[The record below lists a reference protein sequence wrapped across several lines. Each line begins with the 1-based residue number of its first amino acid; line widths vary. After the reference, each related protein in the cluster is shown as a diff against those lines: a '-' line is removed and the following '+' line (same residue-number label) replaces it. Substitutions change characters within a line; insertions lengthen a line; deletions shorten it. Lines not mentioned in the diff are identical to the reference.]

1 MSQSTGKNRLA
12 EAFANLGLGDSRKKL
27 DALKKPVVPSP
38 APKKA
43 TSEDK
48 KKTVV
53 KKTMVEKTIV
63 KPTIVKKAIV
73 KPAPEKSVSTK
84 KKEAV
89 RTIAKKTIVKSTT
102 VKPARLSTPA
112 PAKQAATKAEKP
124 AATIINKTIVEKTIV
139 KPAIVKNNSSPIPAL
154 PPPPVPVATKAEKPE
169 NTIAEK
175 TIVKSAIVEK
185 GHAKP
190 SSFWGMSELWELVDD
205 VFPMLSPNEI
215 TLFLVLLRESYGRD
229 SKETGFIS
237 MNELSKRTGL
247 YRKSIPPA
255 METLEKKGLARPIE
269 NSPKQGS
276 RYSVFG
282 LSLKST
288 DSDKGKQP

>member
-27 DALKKPVVPSP
+27 DALKKPVVPFP

-43 TSEDK
+43 PSEDK

-73 KPAPEKSVSTK
+73 KPASEKSVTGK

-89 RTIAKKTIVKSTT
+89 GTIAKKTIVKSTT
-102 VKPARLSTPA
+102 VKP
-112 PAKQAATKAEKP
+112 
-124 AATIINKTIVEKTIV
+124 TIV
-139 KPAIVKNNSSPIPAL
+139 KNSPSPIPA
-154 PPPPVPVATKAEKPE
+154 PPSPPVPVATKAEKPE

-185 GHAKP
+185 GHTKP
-190 SSFWGMSELWELVDD
+190 SSFWGTSELWELVDD
-205 VFPMLSPNEI
+205 VFPTLSPNEI

-282 LSLKST
+282 LTLKST
-288 DSDKGKQP
+288 DSEKGKQP

>member
-1 MSQSTGKNRLA
+1 MSAAPVRNRLA
-12 EAFANLGLGDSRKKL
+12 EAFANLNLGSSRKQL
-27 DALKKPVVPSP
+27 DALKTGKRPSP
-38 APKKA
+38 LPNRG
-43 TSEDK
+43 TSENK
-48 KKTVV
+48 AKTVV

-73 KPAPEKSVSTK
+73 KPAPEKSTPTK
-84 KKEAV
+84 KKEAIGTV
-89 RTIAKKTIVKSTT
+89 AKKTIVKSTT
-102 VKPARLSTPA
+102 VKPTHPAAPA
-112 PAKQAATKAEKP
+112 PAKQTVTKAEKS
-124 AATIINKTIVEKTIV
+124 AATIVNKTIVERTIV
-139 KPAIVKNNSSPIPAL
+139 KPATVKITPSPVPA
-154 PPPPVPVATKAEKPE
+154 PPPAPVETKAEKPE
-169 NTIAEK
+169 NTMAEK

-185 GHAKP
+185 GHTKP
-190 SSFWGMSELWELVDD
+190 SGFWGTSELWELVDD
-205 VFPMLSPNEI
+205 VFPTLSPNEI

-288 DSDKGKQP
+288 DSEKGKQP